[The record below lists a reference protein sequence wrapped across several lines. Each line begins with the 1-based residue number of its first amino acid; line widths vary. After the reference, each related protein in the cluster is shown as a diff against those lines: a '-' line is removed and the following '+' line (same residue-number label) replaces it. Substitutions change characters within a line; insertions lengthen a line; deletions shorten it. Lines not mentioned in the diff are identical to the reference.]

1 MAQLITQKGPFEA
14 LPRGP
19 ESDAFEERFS
29 SVLDEMADLR
39 QVKIEARCNL
49 VEGAGRRKKTC
60 QNAAS

>member
-14 LPRGP
+14 LPRGLEANP
-19 ESDAFEERFS
+19 MHLKKDF
-29 SVLDEMADLR
+29 VLDEMADLR

-60 QNAAS
+60 RNAAS